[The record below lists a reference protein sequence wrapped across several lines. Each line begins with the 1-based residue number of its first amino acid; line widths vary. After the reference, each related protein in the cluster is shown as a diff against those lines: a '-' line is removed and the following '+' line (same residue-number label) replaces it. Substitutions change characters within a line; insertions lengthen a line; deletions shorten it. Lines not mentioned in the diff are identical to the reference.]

1 MKNVLL
7 AITSGLLMLAV
18 SGCTT
23 IDSSHII
30 TGTTHTA
37 TKPEQVKLY
46 SDAPATPFEVIGIVS
61 ISANNDWVN
70 GQELLDDAITALKQ
84 EAAKLGANGI
94 LIQGV
99 NAHKSTNGGIIA
111 NDDDKLGWLFSNNSY
126 EKNIQAKAIYV
137 QPVTQ

>member
-7 AITSGLLMLAV
+7 AITSGLLMLAIG
-18 SGCTT
+18 GCTS

-37 TKPEQVKLY
+37 TAPEQVKLY
-46 SDAPATPFEVIGIVS
+46 SDAPATSYDVIGIVS
-61 ISANNDWVN
+61 ISASNDWKA
-70 GQELLDDAITALKQ
+70 GQQLLDEAIAALKQ

-99 NAHKSTNGGIIA
+99 NAHKSSNGGIIA
-111 NDDDKLGWLFSNNSY
+111 NDSDNWGWLFSNSSY